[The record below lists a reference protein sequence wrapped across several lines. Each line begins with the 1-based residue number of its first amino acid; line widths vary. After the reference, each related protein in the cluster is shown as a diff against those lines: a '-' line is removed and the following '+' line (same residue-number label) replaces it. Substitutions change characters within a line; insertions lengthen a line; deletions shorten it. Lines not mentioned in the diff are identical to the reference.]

1 MIQFLREL
9 IYLSLINNKSKEIEG
24 IKVEE
29 TIVGDASS
37 FEEYCEVI
45 VRTMGEAAQS
55 LLLPIVPMILR
66 INIETIVLDKNAKT
80 PVN

>member
-1 MIQFLREL
+1 M
-9 IYLSLINNKSKEIEG
+9 NNKAKEIGG
-24 IKVEE
+24 IKVGG

-37 FEEYCEVI
+37 FEEYCEVV

-80 PVN
+80 TVN